1 MDRENIVIRAF
12 PLVENHRE
20 AMADELNLR
29 YQQQRID
36 CSTSIALFRR
46 FFTPDILYIVDYKC

>member
-1 MDRENIVIRAF
+1 MDREDIVIRAF
-12 PLVENHRE
+12 PLVENHAE

-36 CSTSIALFRR
+36 CSTSIRLFRR
-46 FFTPDILYIVDYKC
+46 FFIPDILYIVDYKC

>member
-46 FFTPDILYIVDYKC
+46 FFIPDILYIVDYKC